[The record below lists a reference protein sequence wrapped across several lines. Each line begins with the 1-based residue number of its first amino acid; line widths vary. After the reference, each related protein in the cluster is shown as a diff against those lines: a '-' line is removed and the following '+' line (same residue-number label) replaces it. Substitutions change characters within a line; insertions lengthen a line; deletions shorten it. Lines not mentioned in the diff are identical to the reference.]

1 LQAWARLKEEAS
13 SARIAGQ
20 RGGRRRGRRR
30 RRRGRGK
37 GGGGGGGGGGSSR
50 DGVTVACK

>member
-30 RRRGRGK
+30 RRGRGK